1 MAQHA
6 ATISW
11 HRQSATFTDKRYSRS
26 HVWEFDGGTVV
37 PASAS
42 PHVVPLPYS
51 VAEAVDPEEA
61 FVASLSSCHLLW
73 FLDIACQS
81 GFVVDSYRDKATGLL
96 ARNSEGKLAMTVV
109 TLHPEVTFAGE
120 QLPSWAEIEAMHH
133 QAHESCF
140 IASSV
145 KTDVR
150 CEPVNVASR

>member
-1 MAQHA
+1 MAQHS

-11 HRQSATFTDKRYSRS
+11 QRQDATFTDKRYSRG
-26 HVWEFDGGTVV
+26 HKWEFDGGTVV

-51 VAEAVDPEEA
+51 VTEAVDPEEA

-73 FLDIACQS
+73 FLDIACQR
-81 GFVVDSYRDKATGLL
+81 GFIVESYQDKATGVL
-96 ARNSEGKLAMTVV
+96 AKNNEGKPAMTVV
-109 TLHPEVTFAGE
+109 TLHPEVAFAGE
-120 QLPSWAEIEAMHH
+120 RLPTWAEIEAMHH
-133 QAHESCF
+133 KAHESCF

-150 CEPVNVASR
+150 CEPVRRD